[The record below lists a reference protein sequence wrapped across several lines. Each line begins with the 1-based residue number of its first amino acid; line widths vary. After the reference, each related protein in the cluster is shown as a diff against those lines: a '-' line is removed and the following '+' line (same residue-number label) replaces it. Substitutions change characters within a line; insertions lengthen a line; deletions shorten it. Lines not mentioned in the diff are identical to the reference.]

1 MVKPHKTYPPPLF
14 PCQVANAL
22 AQHAGLLPADQG
34 PQEPAPVPPLV
45 EMTEM
50 IHEKMLQTAMV
61 SFGDG
66 TSVFNPHVDLKNRLR
81 WLDD

>member
-1 MVKPHKTYPPPLF
+1 MVK

-22 AQHAGLLPADQG
+22 AQHAGLLGLLPGSSQEPLA
-34 PQEPAPVPPLV
+34 EPAPVPPVV

-81 WLDD
+81 